1 MTEKM
6 KVVIITGM
14 SGAGKTLAVHSFED
28 LGYFVTSKRKRQLG
42 KVALVD
48 ETQVWAVKQNLPFA

>member
-1 MTEKM
+1 ML
-6 KVVIITGM
+6 IYL
-14 SGAGKTLAVHSFED
+14 S
-28 LGYFVTSKRKRQLG
+28 SKRKRQLG

>member
-1 MTEKM
+1 
-6 KVVIITGM
+6 
-14 SGAGKTLAVHSFED
+14 
-28 LGYFVTSKRKRQLG
+28 RQLG